1 MSAILGLVLVLA
13 GVAAM
18 AASRRI
24 GATDEETTAP
34 RGLAVFLTGCAI
46 VAVGAVLITG
56 WWRNLSA

>member
-1 MSAILGLVLVLA
+1 MSAILGLVLLLG
-13 GVAAM
+13 GVGAM

-24 GATDEETTAP
+24 GVSDDDTTAP
-34 RGLAVFLTGCAI
+34 RGLAVFLIGCVV